1 MKNEFTIFNEN
12 YSLTFRAQ
20 ILKPNF
26 TEEFIRSNC
35 NIRILIFKNHIHFLE
50 STFFRRVII
59 TIFSLQLISVEK

>member
-1 MKNEFTIFNEN
+1 MKNESTIFNEN

-26 TEEFIRSNC
+26 TGEFIRSNF
-35 NIRILIFKNHIHFLE
+35 NIRILKKE

-59 TIFSLQLISVEK
+59 TIFCLQLISVEK

>member
-1 MKNEFTIFNEN
+1 MKNESTIFNEN

-26 TEEFIRSNC
+26 TGKFIRSNF
-35 NIRILIFKNHIHFLE
+35 NIRILIFQNRIYVSE

-59 TIFSLQLISVEK
+59 TIFCLQLISVEK